1 MGGAVNLAVRDVR
14 RHLARFVG
22 TAAGLGLLLSVVI
35 AMQGIYAGMVDDA
48 TILTRAMHADLWL
61 VQRDTR
67 GPFAEGSRLDPSVE
81 GRAASVPGVRS
92 ARPYTY
98 QLIQREHRGNI
109 MRIALV
115 GLGWPMDPGRS
126 LPLVRGRRLQQPHG
140 EMIVDA
146 SLGIGIGESLVL
158 AGEPY
163 RVVGLTKNALTSGG
177 DSVAFLS
184 VADAELVAFD
194 QPKEAVVLE
203 RQRVVERLRRTDLG
217 RGQPALEDLAT
228 DPGWRS
234 PALASPPVAAVLVE
248 ADPHRLAEVRETMR
262 SWGDVSVFSQEEEE
276 ALLLGGVVQR
286 ARMQIGLFTAILTLT
301 AAVIV
306 MMVIYN
312 LTLEKTHDLAVL
324 KLMGAPRPRL
334 LGLILQQAWLLGA
347 LGYAVAF
354 AMGEVAFPLFPRRV
368 LITPM
373 ISLVAP
379 LATLGIVTLASM
391 LGLAHVMRI
400 DPARALEG

>member
-1 MGGAVNLAVRDVR
+1 MNLALRDVR

-22 TAAGLGLLLSVVI
+22 TAAGLGLLLSVVV

-81 GRAASVPGVRS
+81 ARAAAVPGVRT

-98 QLIQREHRGNI
+98 QLIQRDHRGAV

-115 GLGWPMDPGRS
+115 GLGWPDDPGRS

-146 SLGIGIGESLVL
+146 SLGLGIGESLGL
-158 AGEPY
+158 AGEQY

-177 DSVAFLS
+177 DSVAFVS
-184 VADAELVAFD
+184 VADAELIAFD
-194 QPKEAVVLE
+194 QPAEAAVLE
-203 RQRVVERLRRTDLG
+203 RERVVERLRRTDLG
-217 RGQPALEDLAT
+217 RGQPTLEDLAT
-228 DPGWRS
+228 DPRWRA
-234 PALASPPVAAVLVE
+234 PALASPPVAAVLVQ
-248 ADPHRLAEVRETMR
+248 ADPHRIAEVREVMR
-262 SWGDVSVFSQEEEE
+262 SWGDVSVYSQDEEE

-286 ARMQIGLFTAILTLT
+286 ARMQIGLFTVILTLT
-301 AAVIV
+301 AAVII
-306 MMVIYN
+306 MMVMYN

-324 KLMGAPRPRL
+324 KLMGAPRTRL
-334 LGLILQQAWLLGA
+334 LGLVLQQAWLLGA

-354 AMGEVAFPLFPRRV
+354 AMGELAFPMFPRRV
-368 LITPM
+368 LITET

-379 LATLGIVTLASM
+379 VATMGIVTLASI
-391 LGLAHVMRI
+391 LGLTHVMRI
-400 DPARALEG
+400 DPSTALEG

>member
-1 MGGAVNLAVRDVR
+1 MNLALRDVR

-22 TAAGLGLLLSVVI
+22 TAAGLGLLLSVVV

-81 GRAASVPGVRS
+81 ARAAAVPGVRT

-98 QLIQREHRGNI
+98 QLIQREHRGAV

-115 GLGWPMDPGRS
+115 GLGWPDDPGRS

-146 SLGIGIGESLVL
+146 SLGLGIGEKLML
-158 AGEPY
+158 AGEHY
-163 RVVGLTKNALTSGG
+163 RVVGLTRNALTSGG
-177 DSVAFLS
+177 DSVAFMTVS
-184 VADAELVAFD
+184 DAELVAFD
-194 QPKEAVVLE
+194 QPPEAAVLE

-228 DPGWRS
+228 DPRWRA

-248 ADPHRLAEVRETMR
+248 ADPHRLAEVREVMR
-262 SWGDVSVFSQEEEE
+262 SWGDVSVYSQSEEE

-306 MMVIYN
+306 MMVMYN

-324 KLMGAPRPRL
+324 KLMGAPKPRL
-334 LGLILQQAWLLGA
+334 LGLVLQQAWLLGA

-354 AMGEVAFPLFPRRV
+354 TLGELVFPMFPRRV
-368 LITPM
+368 LITET
-373 ISLVAP
+373 ISMVAP
-379 LATLGIVTLASM
+379 IATMAIVTLASI
-391 LGLAHVMRI
+391 LGLTHVMRI
-400 DPARALEG
+400 DPSRALEG

>member
-1 MGGAVNLAVRDVR
+1 MNLALRDVR

-67 GPFAEGSRLDPSVE
+67 GPFAESSRLDPSVE
-81 GRAASVPGVRS
+81 ARAAAVPGVRS

-98 QLIQREHRGNI
+98 QLIQREHRGAI

-115 GLGWPMDPGRS
+115 GLGWPDDPGRS

-146 SLGIGIGESLVL
+146 SLGLGIGESLAL
-158 AGEPY
+158 AGEQY

-177 DSVAFLS
+177 ESVAFVS
-184 VADAELVAFD
+184 VADAELIAFD
-194 QPKEAVVLE
+194 QPAEAAVLE

-228 DPGWRS
+228 DPRWRA
-234 PALASPPVAAVLVE
+234 PALASPPLAAVLVD
-248 ADPHRLAEVRETMR
+248 ADPHRIAEVRAVMR
-262 SWGDVSVFSQEEEE
+262 SWGDVSVYSQVEEE

-286 ARMQIGLFTAILTLT
+286 ARMQIGLFTVILTLT
-301 AAVIV
+301 AAVII
-306 MMVIYN
+306 MMVMYN

-334 LGLILQQAWLLGA
+334 LGVVLQQAWLLGA
-347 LGYAVAF
+347 MGYAVAF
-354 AMGEVAFPLFPRRV
+354 GLGELVFPMFPRRV
-368 LITPM
+368 LITET

-379 LATLGIVTLASM
+379 VATMGIVTLASI
-391 LGLAHVMRI
+391 LGLTHVMRI
-400 DPARALEG
+400 DPSRALEG